1 MPFQP
6 KVVFSGDGVDQETSY
21 CDGYAAWAAATSIG
35 SSSISEAERAS
46 AVARTVSNRCCWY
59 LPKHT

>member
-1 MPFQP
+1 MPVQP

-46 AVARTVSNRCCWY
+46 AVARTHRF
-59 LPKHT
+59 